1 MTVKPLWLVSPAVEG
16 LLTLLVDRLDS
27 VDLQGAKAQSVV
39 LTVWS
44 PGCEPMLAA
53 LLDDGGYSPEAA
65 DKQSQRP
72 AISAG

>member
-44 PGCEPMLAA
+44 PGCESSYRSRR
-53 LLDDGGYSPEAA
+53 G
-65 DKQSQRP
+65 Q
-72 AISAG
+72 